1 MNDRRR
7 ALLAGEVEKPLY
19 IFQPGFTD
27 VENCNLVL
35 GSNMSKSIYKHSGS
49 GVEGCLRL
57 RATIGPR
64 TAWFHINATKYKKL
78 VAVMNAGERAEMNT
92 TKIGLLTSETNNEDN
107 LIGKKS
113 VGYTSS
119 PDFLTFEFDVSQYSG
134 DIIFGVCVTD
144 TGYVFIKE
152 LWLE

>member
-7 ALLAGEVEKPLY
+7 ALLAGGVEKPLY

-57 RATIGPR
+57 QAVVSR

-78 VAVMNAGERAEMNT
+78 VAVMNAAEMSAMNK
-92 TKIGLLTSETNNEDN
+92 TKIGLLTSETNNEDS
-107 LIGKKS
+107 LIDKKS

-119 PDFLTFEFDVSQYSG
+119 PDFLTF
-134 DIIFGVCVTD
+134 
-144 TGYVFIKE
+144 
-152 LWLE
+152 

>member
-7 ALLAGEVEKPLY
+7 ALLAGGVEKPLY

-35 GSNMSKSIYKHSGS
+35 DSKMSKSIYKHSGS

-57 RATIGPR
+57 RSMTTPR
-64 TAWFHINATKYKKL
+64 IAWFHIDCTKYKKL
-78 VAVMNAGERAEMNT
+78 VAVMNAAEMSAMNK
-92 TKIGLLTSETNNEDN
+92 TKIGLLTSETNNEDS
-107 LIGKKS
+107 LIDKKS

>member
-7 ALLAGEVEKPLY
+7 ALLAGGVEKPLY

-57 RATIGPR
+57 QAVVSR

-78 VAVMNAGERAEMNT
+78 VAVMNAAEMSAMNK
-92 TKIGLLTSETNNEDN
+92 TKIGLLTSETNNEDS
-107 LIGKKS
+107 LIDKKS